1 MALPQEKITLPAFL
15 EWENAQ
21 PERHELYRGE
31 VFAMVGVKRIHG
43 MVAGNIF
50 AALKQALKGSPC
62 QAFTEALKVQVGA
75 DSIFYPDVFVTC
87 DAADLTTD
95 YIFRAPSM
103 IVEVLSDTTQ
113 AYDRGLK
120 FTHYRSI
127 ATLKEYVLIDPDLR
141 LIEVYRRG
149 ENGLFTLY
157 DYTAEARFPLT
168 SISCELVTAE
178 IFEGI

>member
-1 MALPQEKITLPAFL
+1 MALPVEKISLADFI

-21 PERHELYRGE
+21 PERHEFYCGE

-43 MVAGNIF
+43 TISLNI
-50 AALKQALKGSPC
+50 ATSLKQQLHGSPC
-62 QAFTEALKVQVGA
+62 QVFTEALKVQVDA

-87 DAADLTTD
+87 DTADLSTD
-95 YIFRAPSM
+95 YIFRAPSVV
-103 IVEVLSDTTQ
+103 VEVLSDSTQ

-120 FTHYRSI
+120 FTLYRRL
-127 ATLKEYVLIDPDLR
+127 AALREYVLIDPELR

-149 ENGLFTLY
+149 DNGLFTLY

-168 SISCELVTAE
+168 SIGCELVTADV
-178 IFEGI
+178 FEGV